1 MNEFHIIML
10 VIISALVSSFGTI
23 VGFGGGVFMI
33 PILVII
39 FNVPINIAVG
49 SVIFALFPAAII
61 SSYFN
66 IKEKK
71 VDYKAG
77 ITLEIPT
84 MVGTVIGA
92 LFTKILPL
100 KLVEIGFSII
110 ICLVGIFN
118 VRTAGDVDQVNRKES
133 IFYKL
138 NSIGPGIIRRTKYG
152 AYKMSFLLSGLFGMV
167 SGIIAGF
174 LGIGGGFM
182 KTPIMVNVFNLH
194 PAVATSTALFMIMFT
209 SLTGSISHYILGNIH
224 FRYAAPIVLG
234 FIIGAF
240 AGNFWGLKVNGKL
253 LKIYIGAGLILAA
266 LSVFIYS
273 LINI

>member
-1 MNEFHIIML
+1 MHFFHIIL
-10 VIISALVSSFGTI
+10 LFVISALVSSFGTL
-23 VGFGGGVFMI
+23 VGFGGGVFMV
-33 PILVII
+33 PILVIVFKI
-39 FNVPINIAVG
+39 PINIAVG
-49 SVIFALFPAAII
+49 SVIFALFPAAVI

-71 VDYKAG
+71 VDYRAG

-92 LFTKILPL
+92 LLTKILPL

-110 ICLVGIFN
+110 IFLVGIFN
-118 VRTAGDVDQVNRKES
+118 VKTAGDVEQVNRKES

-194 PAVATSTALFMIMFT
+194 PEVATSTALFMIVFT

-224 FRYAAPIVLG
+224 FTYASPIVLG
-234 FIIGAF
+234 FIVGAF
-240 AGNFWGLKVNGKL
+240 AGNFWGIKIKGKS
-253 LKIYIGAGLILAA
+253 LKIYIGVGLILAA
-266 LSVFIYS
+266 LSVLIYS
-273 LINI
+273 IHTF